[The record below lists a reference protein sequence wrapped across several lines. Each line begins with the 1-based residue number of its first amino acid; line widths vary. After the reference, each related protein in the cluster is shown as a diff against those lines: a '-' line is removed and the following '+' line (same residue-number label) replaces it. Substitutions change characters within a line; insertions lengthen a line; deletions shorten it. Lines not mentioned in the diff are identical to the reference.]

1 MATVTCRVQYLEDT
15 DPFLCTNFPEP
26 RRPPQHEF
34 NEHLPLS
41 EQIAGVHKLLQAPL
55 KLEECALQVSPNGYY
70 LDLDTSLAEQKDELE
85 QFYRDVAIGK
95 KPIFVLRTQLS
106 VRVHSI
112 LEKLYNSHGPE
123 LRRSLFSLKQL
134 FQDDK
139 DLVPEFVNSDGLT
152 CFIKVGAEADHNYQN
167 YILRAL
173 SQIMLFVDGMNGVIN
188 HNETVQWLYTLSGS
202 PSRLVVK
209 TTLKLLIVFVEYTE
223 SNSPL
228 LIEAVDTVDCKRGA
242 KSWSYLM
249 DILEEKT
256 GSDSELLVY
265 TMTLINKTLAALPDQ
280 DTFYDVTDSL
290 EQQGME
296 SVIQKHMNSR
306 GTEPDLKQQFV
317 IYENALKYE
326 DEEMDDAT
334 LHGRK
339 ERKKKSSSKQ
349 EDRKMRRSSSQNVLD
364 GPLLSQSL
372 PVFPQSL
379 GKGLSGTSSP
389 TSPPTMASPASSC
402 LLSPELDS
410 PLASALEPASQNSAP
425 EPASQN
431 SAPEPASQ
439 NSAPEPASQNSAPI
453 LPSIVNNGAAI
464 NTPDVEQRLWVLLI
478 ASPALSFPPAGL
490 LATCLGGGD
499 YELSCVLVVWVPF
512 LFANVLTHCLLIG
525 TFLRHLA
532 AAQREKGGRKKPPFT
547 AEPPGPDADAG
558 RAEAKLP
565 ATAGGSVQSQGSV
578 AEQPSTL
585 SNDRKFLLDML
596 YSKTSTCSTPPSN
609 DPGPLKSPGLGDN
622 LRGVRAEDLGLS
634 GLAGRLSGLNL
645 NSSKLLAGMDAP
657 RQVEMEALESGAQAV
672 RSRLAEEETRRCLR
686 PQYSIDAET
695 HSRSLEKTMM
705 TPLTRGNQDAW
716 GQLQPSSRAL
726 RIRDLDFSDLLQ
738 EEDLDVL
745 DMDTFDTAMANRIL
759 PPPPPPPGI
768 GSLSPGLAPPP
779 PPPPPPPSSWA
790 SSAPSSSPAP
800 PPSSWASSSPPSSS
814 CRSVRSSSSAP
825 TSPRQPDSPRKCKF
839 GRGTLWASLDKV
851 TVDTEKLEHLF
862 ESKAKDLPVAKKG
875 AEVKKP
881 EIHVLDPKRSNA
893 INIGMTVLPAVHII
907 KTAILNF
914 DEFAISK
921 EGIEKILTMTPT
933 EEEKQKIQEAQ
944 LASPDVPLGTAEQFL
959 FTLASISGLTARLQ
973 LWAFKLNYE
982 SVEKEIAEPLFDLKL
997 GMEQLAKNKTFKR
1010 ILATLLAIG
1019 NFLNGSSAKGFELSY
1034 LEKVTEVK
1042 DTVHR
1047 QSLLHHCCNFVV
1059 ENYPDTTD
1067 VYSEVPS
1074 ITRSAKVD
1082 FEQLSDCLVQ
1092 LERKCKTSWDN
1103 LKVMAKHETKPQL
1116 KNRMT
1121 EFLKDCTERIIIL
1134 KVVHR
1139 RIINRFHSFLLYL
1152 GQPSYSVRDIK
1163 ITQFCKI
1170 ISEFS
1175 LEYRTTR
1182 ERVLTQKRKRA
1193 ANRERTKTR
1202 GKLITE
1208 TEKFSGAV
1216 PFLSQDSPA
1225 PVSTAMEAEPIQEEH
1240 ENMKNLLI
1248 ANNDNLKPRRSRAV
1262 RSLGISPL
1270 QLPTGKDDSA
1280 SSQDDAT
1287 DEIMDRL
1294 VKSVTHNPT
1303 ERPSSPKTRKRS
1315 RVNRKSLRRT
1325 LKSGLSVEV
1334 VQALGLNKETEKVG
1348 NMLICTWLLLVC
1360 SVGETAADLY
1370 VKGASVP
1377 PEPSRTPS
1385 RSSPEEYGNPG
1396 SAVARSAEAPAPTA
1410 EDGASPRHGGGYR
1423 IVQWEWSYVQTPYI
1437 IALWLLVAS
1446 VAKILFHFS
1455 QRFTTLVPESC
1466 VLILLGLVLGGIVL
1480 FASKKQLYQLDPG
1493 LFFLFLLPTI
1503 VGDAGYFMPARLFFD
1518 NLGAILM
1525 YAVVGTLWNAF
1536 CTGFCLYGVK
1546 LAGVIDDR
1554 VEAGL
1559 MDFLLFGAL
1568 ISAVDPVAVIAVFE
1582 EVHVNEMLFIIVF
1595 GESLLNDAVTV
1606 VLYKVYI
1613 SFVEVGPGN
1622 VHTADYFKGVVSFLV
1637 VSLGGTLV
1645 GLVFA
1650 MILAFVTRFTKRVRI
1665 MEPLLVFLLVYL
1677 AYLTAELFSLSAILS
1692 MTFCGLGCNK
1702 YVEANISQKSRTTV
1716 KYTMKTL
1723 ASIAE
1728 TIIFIFLGISAVDK
1742 SKWAWDTGLIICTLI
1757 FIFVFRAIGVAGQ
1770 TWILNKFR
1778 LVPLDKIDQVVMSYG
1793 GLRGAVAFALVVL
1806 LDGGQ
1811 VKAKDYFV
1819 AATIV
1824 VVFFTVMFQGL
1835 TIKPLVTWLKV
1846 PRSTNRKPTVN
1857 EEIHERGLCTL
1868 FPHKVRNR
1876 LCPFSLC
1883 QGGNVLTSARLSLPS
1898 MVSRASFPEV
1908 TNVTNYLRENGS
1920 GVCLDLQAIDTNP
1933 GAKVEEETETHRVL
1947 AGNLYKP
1954 RRGYQAHYSR
1964 HFMTV
1969 RDQERQE
1976 REVFQRNMRSRLE
1989 SFKSTQYKRHK
2000 KDRSQKKARDKHT
2013 SVCARKGS
2021 DAKEQDANDKPRRNV
2036 SWHDK
2041 DPVVVPLESEEEMGE
2056 HSEKEEDVGIV
2067 FVARKTSE
2075 TPKER
2080 PSSVSAAL
2088 EVCQSPSVAPPS
2100 PTCGEKNLPW
2110 KGGVGVLPPC
2120 VSVEATKIIPVDLQQ
2135 AWNQSISS
2143 LESLSSPPVPQEPQ
2157 HPRVSA
2163 LSRLGGPLRPAAAG
2177 QGGSGTGP
2185 TPLTSRQF
2193 QFPGGKEEEESAL
2206 SLHLQ
2211 EVQPLMSSMR
2221 PPSSTTQ
2228 IPGKRRNPRMYLRSL
2243 VTTPP
2248 SAREPKSRGPT
2259 QL

>member
-167 YILRAL
+167 YILRVKY
-173 SQIMLFVDGMNGVIN
+173 MLFVDGMNGVIN
-188 HNETVQWLYTLSGS
+188 HNETVQWLAGGLISLSFS
-202 PSRLVVK
+202 QSRLVVK

-317 IYENALKYE
+317 IYE
-326 DEEMDDAT
+326 
-334 LHGRK
+334 
-339 ERKKKSSSKQ
+339 
-349 EDRKMRRSSSQNVLD
+349 
-364 GPLLSQSL
+364 
-372 PVFPQSL
+372 
-379 GKGLSGTSSP
+379 
-389 TSPPTMASPASSC
+389 
-402 LLSPELDS
+402 
-410 PLASALEPASQNSAP
+410 
-425 EPASQN
+425 
-431 SAPEPASQ
+431 
-439 NSAPEPASQNSAPI
+439 
-453 LPSIVNNGAAI
+453 
-464 NTPDVEQRLWVLLI
+464 VE
-478 ASPALSFPPAGL
+478 
-490 LATCLGGGD
+490 
-499 YELSCVLVVWVPF
+499 
-512 LFANVLTHCLLIG
+512 
-525 TFLRHLA
+525 
-532 AAQREKGGRKKPPFT
+532 
-547 AEPPGPDADAG
+547 
-558 RAEAKLP
+558 
-565 ATAGGSVQSQGSV
+565 AGGSVQSQGSV

-768 GSLSPGLAPPP
+768 APPP
-779 PPPPPPPSSWA
+779 PPPPAGLCGPVPQPPPPPGLTTPPH
-790 SSAPSSSPAP
+790 PSLDMAFAKKRKTVKLF
-800 PPSSWASSSPPSSS
+800 WKEL
-814 CRSVRSSSSAP
+814 
-825 TSPRQPDSPRKCKF
+825 RQPDSPRKCKF

-875 AEVKKP
+875 AEVKKL

-1034 LEKVTEVK
+1034 LEKVMEVK

-1225 PVSTAMEAEPIQEEH
+1225 PVSTAMEAEPTQEEH

-1334 VQALGLNKETEKVG
+1334 VQALGLNKETEKV
-1348 NMLICTWLLLVC
+1348 
-1360 SVGETAADLY
+1360 
-1370 VKGASVP
+1370 
-1377 PEPSRTPS
+1377 
-1385 RSSPEEYGNPG
+1385 
-1396 SAVARSAEAPAPTA
+1396 
-1410 EDGASPRHGGGYR
+1410 
-1423 IVQWEWSYVQTPYI
+1423 
-1437 IALWLLVAS
+1437 
-1446 VAKILFHFS
+1446 
-1455 QRFTTLVPESC
+1455 
-1466 VLILLGLVLGGIVL
+1466 
-1480 FASKKQLYQLDPG
+1480 
-1493 LFFLFLLPTI
+1493 
-1503 VGDAGYFMPARLFFD
+1503 
-1518 NLGAILM
+1518 
-1525 YAVVGTLWNAF
+1525 
-1536 CTGFCLYGVK
+1536 
-1546 LAGVIDDR
+1546 
-1554 VEAGL
+1554 
-1559 MDFLLFGAL
+1559 
-1568 ISAVDPVAVIAVFE
+1568 
-1582 EVHVNEMLFIIVF
+1582 
-1595 GESLLNDAVTV
+1595 
-1606 VLYKVYI
+1606 
-1613 SFVEVGPGN
+1613 
-1622 VHTADYFKGVVSFLV
+1622 
-1637 VSLGGTLV
+1637 
-1645 GLVFA
+1645 
-1650 MILAFVTRFTKRVRI
+1650 
-1665 MEPLLVFLLVYL
+1665 
-1677 AYLTAELFSLSAILS
+1677 
-1692 MTFCGLGCNK
+1692 
-1702 YVEANISQKSRTTV
+1702 
-1716 KYTMKTL
+1716 
-1723 ASIAE
+1723 
-1728 TIIFIFLGISAVDK
+1728 
-1742 SKWAWDTGLIICTLI
+1742 
-1757 FIFVFRAIGVAGQ
+1757 
-1770 TWILNKFR
+1770 
-1778 LVPLDKIDQVVMSYG
+1778 
-1793 GLRGAVAFALVVL
+1793 
-1806 LDGGQ
+1806 
-1811 VKAKDYFV
+1811 
-1819 AATIV
+1819 
-1824 VVFFTVMFQGL
+1824 
-1835 TIKPLVTWLKV
+1835 
-1846 PRSTNRKPTVN
+1846 
-1857 EEIHERGLCTL
+1857 
-1868 FPHKVRNR
+1868 
-1876 LCPFSLC
+1876 
-1883 QGGNVLTSARLSLPS
+1883 
-1898 MVSRASFPEV
+1898 
-1908 TNVTNYLRENGS
+1908 
-1920 GVCLDLQAIDTNP
+1920 
-1933 GAKVEEETETHRVL
+1933 
-1947 AGNLYKP
+1947 
-1954 RRGYQAHYSR
+1954 
-1964 HFMTV
+1964 
-1969 RDQERQE
+1969 
-1976 REVFQRNMRSRLE
+1976 
-1989 SFKSTQYKRHK
+1989 
-2000 KDRSQKKARDKHT
+2000 
-2013 SVCARKGS
+2013 
-2021 DAKEQDANDKPRRNV
+2021 
-2036 SWHDK
+2036 
-2041 DPVVVPLESEEEMGE
+2041 
-2056 HSEKEEDVGIV
+2056 
-2067 FVARKTSE
+2067 
-2075 TPKER
+2075 
-2080 PSSVSAAL
+2080 
-2088 EVCQSPSVAPPS
+2088 
-2100 PTCGEKNLPW
+2100 
-2110 KGGVGVLPPC
+2110 
-2120 VSVEATKIIPVDLQQ
+2120 
-2135 AWNQSISS
+2135 
-2143 LESLSSPPVPQEPQ
+2143 
-2157 HPRVSA
+2157 
-2163 LSRLGGPLRPAAAG
+2163 
-2177 QGGSGTGP
+2177 
-2185 TPLTSRQF
+2185 
-2193 QFPGGKEEEESAL
+2193 
-2206 SLHLQ
+2206 
-2211 EVQPLMSSMR
+2211 
-2221 PPSSTTQ
+2221 
-2228 IPGKRRNPRMYLRSL
+2228 
-2243 VTTPP
+2243 
-2248 SAREPKSRGPT
+2248 
-2259 QL
+2259 